1 MLTDLGEYHAWLKV
15 LALAQIPVDLRGRI
29 DPSDIVQQTICEA
42 ISDLPKHRGKTKSE
56 FMGWL
61 RSMLRFHLIDAFRA
75 MKFAPK
81 VSIDASL
88 GMTDDGM
95 NRMLQANITSVDRH
109 AIREEQSIAL
119 AKLLAYLS
127 PSQAEAIVLK
137 HCQGMSVD
145 QICRHMNKT
154 PDAVGG
160 LLRHGMRKLRELM
173 PPGGVNN
180 GNCVD
185 RRNY

>member
-1 MLTDLGEYHAWLKV
+1 LLTDLGEYRAWLKA

-29 DPSDIVQQTICEA
+29 DPSDVVQETICEA
-42 ISDLPKHRGKTKSE
+42 ISGLPKFRGKTKPE

-75 MKFAPK
+75 LKFAPK

-88 GMTDDGM
+88 GLTDDGM
-95 NRMLQANITSVDRH
+95 SRLLQANLSSVGARV
-109 AIREEQSIAL
+109 IKEEQSMAL
-119 AKLLAYLS
+119 AKLLERLS
-127 PSQAEAIVLK
+127 TAQAEAIVLK
-137 HCQGMSVD
+137 HCQGMSVE

-160 LLRHGMRKLRELM
+160 LLRHGMRRLRELM
-173 PPGGVNN
+173 LEEK
-180 GNCVD
+180 
-185 RRNY
+185 

>member
-1 MLTDLGEYHAWLKV
+1 MLTDLAEYRAWLKA

-42 ISDLPKHRGKTKSE
+42 ISDLPQHRGKTKPE
-56 FMGWL
+56 LMGWL
-61 RSMLRFHLIDAFRA
+61 RSMLRFHLIDALRA
-75 MKFAPK
+75 LKFAPK

-95 NRMLQANITSVDRH
+95 SRLLQANLTSVCH
-109 AIREEQSIAL
+109 KAIKEEQSIAL
-119 AKLLAYLS
+119 AKLLEQLS
-127 PSQAEAIVLK
+127 TAQAEAIVLK

-160 LLRHGMRKLRELM
+160 LLRHGMRTLRELIK
-173 PPGGVNN
+173 
-180 GNCVD
+180 
-185 RRNY
+185 RKE

>member
-1 MLTDLGEYHAWLKV
+1 MTDLGEYRIWLKT

-29 DPSDIVQQTICEA
+29 DPSDVVQQTICEA
-42 ISDLPKHRGKTKSE
+42 IADLPKHRGKTKAE

-61 RSMLRFHLIDAFRA
+61 RSMLRFNLIDSFRA
-75 MKFAPK
+75 LKFAPK

-88 GMTDDGM
+88 GLTHDGM
-95 NRMLQANITSVDRH
+95 SRLLQASQSSVGHR
-109 AIREEQSIAL
+109 AIKEEQSIAL
-119 AKLLAYLS
+119 ANLLEQLS
-127 PSQAEAIVLK
+127 PPQAEAVVLK

-160 LLRHGMRKLRELM
+160 LLRHGMRKLRELIQ
-173 PPGGVNN
+173 
-180 GNCVD
+180 
-185 RRNY
+185 REE

>member
-1 MLTDLGEYHAWLKV
+1 LLTDLGEYRAWLKA

-29 DPSDIVQQTICEA
+29 DPSDVVQETICEA
-42 ISDLPKHRGKTKSE
+42 ISGLPKFRGKTKPE

-75 MKFAPK
+75 LKFAPK

-88 GMTDDGM
+88 GLTDDGM
-95 NRMLQANITSVDRH
+95 SRLLHVDQSSVGGR
-109 AIREEQSIAL
+109 AIKEEQSIAL
-119 AKLLAYLS
+119 AKLLEQLS
-127 PSQAEAIVLK
+127 PAQAEAIVLK
-137 HCQGMSVD
+137 HCQGKSVD

-160 LLRHGMRKLRELM
+160 LLRHGMRNLRKLMLE
-173 PPGGVNN
+173 GK
-180 GNCVD
+180 
-185 RRNY
+185 

>member
-1 MLTDLGEYHAWLKV
+1 LLTDLGEYRPWLKA

-42 ISDLPKHRGKTKSE
+42 ISDLPNHRGKTKPE

-75 MKFAPK
+75 LKFAPK

-95 NRMLQANITSVDRH
+95 SRLLQANLSSVGHR
-109 AIREEQSIAL
+109 AIMEEQSIAL
-119 AKLLAYLS
+119 AKLLEQLS
-127 PSQAEAIVLK
+127 SPQAEAIVLK

-173 PPGGVNN
+173 PLEE
-180 GNCVD
+180 
-185 RRNY
+185 

>member
-1 MLTDLGEYHAWLKV
+1 LLTDLGEYRAWLKA

-29 DPSDIVQQTICEA
+29 DPSDIVQHTICEA
-42 ISDLPKHRGKTKSE
+42 ISDLPKHRGKTKPE

-75 MKFAPK
+75 LKFAPK

-95 NRMLQANITSVDRH
+95 SRLLQANLSSVGH
-109 AIREEQSIAL
+109 QVIMEEQSIAL
-119 AKLLAYLS
+119 AKLLEQLS
-127 PSQAEAIVLK
+127 TPQAEAIVLK

-173 PPGGVNN
+173 PLEE
-180 GNCVD
+180 
-185 RRNY
+185 

>member
-1 MLTDLGEYHAWLKV
+1 MLTDLGEYRAWLKT

-42 ISDLPKHRGKTKSE
+42 ISDLPKYRGKTKPE

-61 RSMLRFHLIDAFRA
+61 RSMLRFHLIDSFRA
-75 MKFAPK
+75 LKFAPK
-81 VSIDASL
+81 ASIDASL
-88 GMTDDGM
+88 GLTDDGM
-95 NRMLQANITSVDRH
+95 SRLLQANLSSVGHRL
-109 AIREEQSIAL
+109 IKEEQAMAL
-119 AKLLAYLS
+119 AKLLQQLS
-127 PSQAEAIVLK
+127 TPQAEAIVLK

-160 LLRHGMRKLRELM
+160 LLRHGMRNLRELM
-173 PPGGVNN
+173 P
-180 GNCVD
+180 
-185 RRNY
+185 REE